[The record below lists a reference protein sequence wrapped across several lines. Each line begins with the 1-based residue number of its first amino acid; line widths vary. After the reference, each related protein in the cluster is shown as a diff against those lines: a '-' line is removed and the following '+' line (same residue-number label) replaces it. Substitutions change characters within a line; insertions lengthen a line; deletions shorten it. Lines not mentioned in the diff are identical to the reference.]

1 MELNVF
7 NIQHF
12 CSGDGPGIRTT
23 VFFGG
28 CPLRCPWCHNPEC
41 FSNEKV
47 RPFEEVVTELLHDE
61 EFYDQSA
68 GGITISGG
76 EPLVR
81 QERCLQLLEVMKAYG
96 IHTAVDTSLAV
107 RHLDFDRLV
116 PLCDLFLVDIKTA
129 DESAFR
135 QVCGGE
141 LTTVLANL
149 NELTKR
155 GANIVLRL
163 PLIPGFNMDDCSID
177 RLITLIQQ
185 YPYPIT
191 LLPFHRMGGAKYK
204 ESGMNY
210 AYAHTA
216 PPSKEEV
223 EHIRQR
229 FLRAGIVEAAI

>member
-12 CSGDGPGIRTT
+12 CNGDGPGIRTT

-28 CPLRCPWCHNPEC
+28 CPLQCPWCHNPEC
-41 FSNEKV
+41 FANALT
-47 RPFEEVVTELLHDE
+47 RPFEEVVAEMLHE
-61 EFYDQSA
+61 QEFYEQSA

-76 EPLVR
+76 EPLAR
-81 QERCLQLLEVMKAYG
+81 HEDCLQLLEELKAHR

-107 RHLDFDRLV
+107 KHIDFDRLV

-129 DESAFR
+129 DPDAFR

-141 LTTVLANL
+141 LSTVLRNL
-149 NELTKR
+149 NALHERK
-155 GANIVLRL
+155 ANIVLRI
-163 PLIPGFNMDDCSID
+163 PLIPGFNIDDQTID
-177 RLITLIQQ
+177 KLIALIRQ

-191 LLPFHRMGGAKYK
+191 LLPFHRMGSGKYR
-204 ESGMNY
+204 ELGLNY
-210 AYAHTA
+210 AYADTL

-223 EHIRQR
+223 DGIRQR
-229 FLRAGIVEAAI
+229 FLRSGIREAAI